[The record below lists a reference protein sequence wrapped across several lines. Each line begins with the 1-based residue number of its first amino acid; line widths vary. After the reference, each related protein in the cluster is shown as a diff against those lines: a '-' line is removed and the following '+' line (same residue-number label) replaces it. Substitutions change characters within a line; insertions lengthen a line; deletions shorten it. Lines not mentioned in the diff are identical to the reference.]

1 MLKSMKLLLAVGDCN
16 ALGSGEM
23 AGNSYPERVA
33 QALGLQVVNKG
44 HTMATTREGVRILQ
58 DNLTAANYVL
68 IQFGLADSHTTFKY
82 SPYVLYYPDN
92 LLRKQLRS
100 ITKKYKKLCR
110 RWGLNRVIGQVNVVP
125 EEEYEARVRK
135 MVETAVQGQ
144 VLLIDTIPHHEQHR
158 NNRIEQYNAI
168 LDRIST
174 EYDHCVRIRLYH
186 RFKDN
191 LDHWYMDNTHC
202 NDAGYDYITQ
212 KIINALKEC
221 TPQDVVDKTC

>member
-16 ALGSGEM
+16 ALGSGKM

-125 EEEYEARVRK
+125 EQEYEARVRE
-135 MVETAVQGQ
+135 MVEAAVQGQ
-144 VLLIDTIPHHEQHR
+144 VLLIDTIPHHEQDR
-158 NNRIEQYNAI
+158 NDRIKQYNAI
-168 LDRIST
+168 LDRICT
-174 EYDHCVRIRLYH
+174 EYDHCARVHLYQ
-186 RFKDN
+186 RFMEN
-191 LDHWYMDNTHC
+191 LDHWYMDNTLC
-202 NDAGYDYITQ
+202 NDAGYDYFTQ